1 MKSLNKFFT
10 MIAAGAFLAACGGP
24 TESTTSDAEN
34 ADSTAVSSI
43 EGTYTVDV
51 EKSQINWEGT
61 MLEVGGVSLYG
72 HNGTIKLAKGEMR
85 AEGGKINQGSL
96 VVDMNT
102 ISPEDENY
110 RDEDGGR
117 KSDLVGHLSSDD
129 FFNVGEFPYSN
140 FEISQAA
147 DGQVE
152 GLITIRGIQK
162 PVTIEDAT
170 ISENED
176 GSIHATGNFSIDRQ
190 EFNVRFAMPVQE
202 KVLSDK
208 IKLGFDIVAVK
219 TAA

>member
-10 MIAAGAFLAACGGP
+10 MIAAGALLAACGGQP
-24 TESTTSDAEN
+24 ETNTEAND
-34 ADSTAVSSI
+34 ADSTAVKAI
-43 EGTYTVDV
+43 DGTYTVDV
-51 EKSQINWEGT
+51 EKSKINWEGT

-72 HNGTIKLAKGEMR
+72 HNGTIKLVKGEMK
-85 AEGGKINQGSL
+85 AEDGKINSGSL

-129 FFNVGEFPYSN
+129 FFNVSEFPHST
-140 FEISQAA
+140 FDISQAA
-147 DGQVE
+147 DGKVE
-152 GLITIRGIQK
+152 GQMTIRGIQK

-170 ISENED
+170 ITENED
-176 GSIHATGNFSIDRQ
+176 GSIHATGNFTIDRQ
-190 EFNVRFAMPVQE
+190 EFDVRFAMPVQE

-208 IKLGFDIVAVK
+208 IKLGFDIVATK

>member
-10 MIAAGAFLAACGGP
+10 MIAAGALLAACGGQ
-24 TESTTSDAEN
+24 TESNTTDASNSDT
-34 ADSTAVSSI
+34 TAVSTI
-43 EGTYTVDV
+43 EGTYSVDA
-51 EKSQINWEGT
+51 EKSKINWEGS
-61 MLEVGGVSLYG
+61 MLEVGGISLYS
-72 HNGTIKLAKGEMR
+72 HNGTIKLAKGEMK

-140 FEISQAA
+140 FDISQAA
-147 DGQVE
+147 DGKVE
-152 GLITIRGIQK
+152 GQITIRGIQK
-162 PVTIEDAT
+162 PVTIEDAKIT
-170 ISENED
+170 ENED
-176 GSIHATGNFSIDRQ
+176 GSIRATGNFTIDRQ
-190 EFNVRFAMPVQE
+190 EYNVRFAMPVQE

-219 TAA
+219 TAG